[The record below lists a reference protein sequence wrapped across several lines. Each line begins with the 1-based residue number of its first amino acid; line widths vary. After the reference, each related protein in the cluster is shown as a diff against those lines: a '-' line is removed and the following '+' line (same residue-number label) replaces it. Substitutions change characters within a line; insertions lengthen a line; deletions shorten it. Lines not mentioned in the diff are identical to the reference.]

1 MRRSTHQP
9 PVPLPLPAGEL
20 GEYARAASTS
30 LSDTSW
36 STFINAMRVPSLQ
49 PNLHH
54 LPHHASAFLHRIAH
68 NGVLAVSHTPP
79 SSLDALDAAV
89 MRGSHSSATRE
100 YRSYLVSEMCDM
112 VHQGYWCMLPYH
124 SVRSLP
130 GLHIS
135 PAGVV
140 PQRDRRPRPIID
152 YSWSQVNQTT
162 APLAPFAAMQFGL
175 TLQRVLQQIAY
186 ANPAFGPVLALKC
199 DLSYGFYRVPLA
211 SSAIPSL
218 GVILPYSTGEP
229 LIAFPLALP
238 MGWTNSPPFFSAF
251 TETATDIA
259 NQRLASQCPINH
271 PHRLEHIT
279 PDTPPVCAPHHSST
293 IHHPYN
299 PSQPVRPLAQIDIY
313 VDDFIGLAQRPTAS
327 AVRRTLLHTIDQIFR
342 PPTASD
348 NSAYRDPVSLSKLA
362 KGDLHW
368 GTSARILGWDIDTAA
383 GTIRLPPP
391 PIGETVFTPS

>member
-1 MRRSTHQP
+1 VPLPNTCSSTPSNPRTPKRVRRAAHHP

-30 LSDTSW
+30 LSATSW
-36 STFINAMRVPSLQ
+36 STFINAKRVPSLQ

-68 NGVLAVSHTPP
+68 NGVPAVSHAPP
-79 SSLDALDAAV
+79 PSLDALDAAV

-112 VHQGYWCMLPYH
+112 VRQGYWCVLPYH

-140 PQRDRRPRPIID
+140 PQRDRRPRPIIN

-162 APLAPFAAMQFGL
+162 ALLAPFAAMQFGL

-199 DLSYGFYRVPLA
+199 DLSGGFYRVPLA

-218 GVILPYSTGEP
+218 GVILPYSQGE
-229 LIAFPLALP
+229 ALLP
-238 MGWTNSPPFFSAF
+238 YSQGEAGKPP
-251 TETATDIA
+251 
-259 NQRLASQCPINH
+259 
-271 PHRLEHIT
+271 
-279 PDTPPVCAPHHSST
+279 
-293 IHHPYN
+293 
-299 PSQPVRPLAQIDIY
+299 
-313 VDDFIGLAQRPTAS
+313 
-327 AVRRTLLHTIDQIFR
+327 
-342 PPTASD
+342 
-348 NSAYRDPVSLSKLA
+348 
-362 KGDLHW
+362 
-368 GTSARILGWDIDTAA
+368 
-383 GTIRLPPP
+383 
-391 PIGETVFTPS
+391 